1 MFSTVVE
8 QAVHPITGT
17 YKAEYIYRWMVST
30 FHFYTQYAST
40 VITIKQWNSKT
51 TLQLYLSE
59 FDIVIEQIVLLD
71 T

>member
-30 FHFYTQYAST
+30 FHYCIRYNKLMVDMPTAANRWYIDGWLVQFIT
-40 VITIKQWNSKT
+40 VYGIIS
-51 TLQLYLSE
+51 
-59 FDIVIEQIVLLD
+59 
-71 T
+71 

>member
-30 FHFYTQYAST
+30 VHYCIRYNKLMVDMPTAGNRWYIDGWLVQFST
-40 VITIKQWNSKT
+40 VYGIMS
-51 TLQLYLSE
+51 
-59 FDIVIEQIVLLD
+59 
-71 T
+71 

>member
-30 FHFYTQYAST
+30 FHYCIRYNKLMVDMPTAGIVGNCVNLLMNKFFPQF
-40 VITIKQWNSKT
+40 
-51 TLQLYLSE
+51 SE
-59 FDIVIEQIVLLD
+59 NI
-71 T
+71 